1 MSFTNNDMTDNT
13 EFGRDTGHTRG
24 NYDSNSEST
33 GFGRTQGQLDLAIP
47 VSPSDHFTP
56 PDQFD
61 SSNTSDGYGQRATD
75 STTMNPS
82 YGGMGQKSDNLSTET
97 GGFGGSGTQADRFA
111 DRSEFNNSSMGGSSG
126 KVPMGE
132 KPIGGAE
139 KLAGQVMGNTNMK
152 ERGQERKMMG
162 SEEQNF

>member
-13 EFGRDTGHTRG
+13 EFGRDTGRNG
-24 NYDSNSEST
+24 GSYDSNSEST
-33 GFGRTQGQLDLAIP
+33 GFGRTQ
-47 VSPSDHFTP
+47 
-56 PDQFD
+56 DQFD
-61 SSNTSDGYGQRATD
+61 SSNTSGGYGQRATD

-82 YGGMGQKSDNLSTET
+82 YGGMGQQSDNLSTEA
-97 GGFGGSGTQADRFA
+97 GGFDGNSTQADRFA
-111 DRSEFNNSSMGGSSG
+111 DRREFNNSSMGGSSG

-132 KPIGGAE
+132 KLMGGAE